1 MTATTKAS
9 KKSVAY
15 LGPKGTFCEAATLS
29 QADLADLKL
38 SPQRSISDV
47 FNAVSSGDFKYG
59 VVPLENT
66 IEGSVDVTL
75 DNLAFDADV
84 QIQREIDHDISLCI
98 ATRNGVK
105 KKDIQIIVSHPHALA
120 QCQAY
125 FKNAFP
131 KATTRTY
138 DSTASAAQYV
148 SKSSDKDLA
157 VICALETAKQYDL
170 EIIDSKIQ
178 DKAKNQ
184 TRFVLLGKGIP
195 KPTGHDKTSIVCFQR
210 SNRPG
215 SLLAILSEFAARN
228 IDLTK
233 LESRP
238 TKEGLGQYCFLID
251 FIGHVADDLV
261 SDCLQH
267 VRTYHADVKFL
278 GSYPV
283 AGDAGKEKR
292 ANTSKAWKDTKKWL
306 SELRANIEEDK

>member
-1 MTATTKAS
+1 MTATIKE
-9 KKSVAY
+9 KIPGVAY

-29 QADLADLKL
+29 QDDLAQLKL

-47 FNAVSSGDFKYG
+47 FNAVSSDNFKYG

-75 DNLAFDADV
+75 DNLAFGAQV
-84 QIQREIDHDISLCI
+84 QIQREIDHDISLCL
-98 ATRNGVK
+98 AVRKGVK
-105 KKDIQIIVSHPHALA
+105 KKDIQTIVSHPHALA
-120 QCQAY
+120 QCQEY
-125 FKNAFP
+125 IKNALP

-138 DSTASAAQYV
+138 DSTSSAAQNT
-148 SKSSDKDLA
+148 SKSNDMTQA
-157 VICALETAKQYDL
+157 VICALETATQYGL
-170 EIIDSKIQ
+170 EILDLKIQ
-178 DKAKNQ
+178 DKAQNQ

-261 SDCLQH
+261 TDCLQH

-283 AGDAGKEKR
+283 AGDAGKQKR
-292 ANTSKAWKDTKKWL
+292 ATTSKAWKDTKKWL
-306 SELRANIEEDK
+306 SELRASVEED